1 MPVAPG
7 TITPLGNPASYHQW
21 AMHIL
26 DGLGVDG
33 NKDKNSQV
41 AMVSWIS
48 AEYGAGSPANNPLGL
63 TNQVGKS
70 KDDPSSTNDPPLQI
84 YSSKEE
90 GVRAAVEG
98 INNHRGIKG
107 ALTTNR
113 DYVQTARIITVDP
126 PKWGTS
132 GLVVTV
138 ALEIKHAG
146 GYLSPI
152 YIQHAEKTIH
162 DVGHSAWRDVPV
174 IGDKIANTQADIQ
187 GVYDAVTGGFG
198 AVGDFVGKLTD
209 PHTWYRAA
217 QILLGAI
224 FLFIGTMMLFRG
236 SSAGQAI
243 ASAAPSVGRK
253 GKGSSGA
260 AAPKGGSELTPEVAP
275 A

>member
-1 MPVAPG
+1 
-7 TITPLGNPASYHQW
+7 
-21 AMHIL
+21 MHIL

-113 DYVQTARIITVDP
+113 DYVQTARIITTDP
-126 PKWGTS
+126 PRWGTS
-132 GLVVTV
+132 GLVVTI
-138 ALEIKHAG
+138 ALEIKTAG
-146 GYLSPI
+146 GYMSPR

-162 DVGHSAWRDVPV
+162 DVGHSAWRDVPI
-174 IGDKIANTQADIQ
+174 IGGGIADAQASVQ

-198 AVGDFVGKLTD
+198 AIGDFVGKVTD

-224 FLFIGTMMLFRG
+224 LLFIGFRMLLQVQVDNVV
-236 SSAGQAI
+236 SSV
-243 ASAAPSVGRK
+243 APIGGKMK
-253 GKGSSGA
+253 GKGKSKGAISSGA
-260 AAPKGGSELTPEVAP
+260 AEVTPEVA
-275 A
+275 AA